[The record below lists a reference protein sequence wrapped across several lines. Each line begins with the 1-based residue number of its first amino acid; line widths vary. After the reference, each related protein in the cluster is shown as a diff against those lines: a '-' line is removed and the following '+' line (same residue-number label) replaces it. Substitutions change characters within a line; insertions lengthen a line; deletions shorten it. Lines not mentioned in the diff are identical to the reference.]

1 MNAREFTVYQCGECE
16 AAYKTIESAENC
28 CKPSLCACGA
38 TILKTQWRCDK
49 CKDHA
54 DKLKWECAER
64 KPCPK
69 DGWLYSKVEDKYFQ
83 DHGEFLEEMQD
94 IDSIKLDELMA
105 LPAAEFAREYQVYI
119 CKTYKPQP
127 FDMSDHFQDFC
138 FEDHEL
144 PGLWLHADQSVN
156 DWIASVPD
164 NDWPQVSSA
173 IAWNGEYA
181 K

>member
-1 MNAREFTVYQCGECE
+1 MNAKET
-16 AAYKTIESAENC
+16 
-28 CKPSLCACGA
+28 
-38 TILKTQWRCDK
+38 
-49 CKDHA
+49 KDHA
-54 DKLKWECAER
+54 AQLKWECAER

-69 DGWLYSKVEDKYFQ
+69 DGWLYSKVEDKSFQ

-105 LPAAEFAREYQVYI
+105 LPAAEFARKYQVYL
-119 CKTYKPQP
+119 CKAHKPGL
-127 FDMSDHFQDFC
+127 FDLNDYYEDHC

-144 PGLWLHADQSVN
+144 PGNWQQANDAVN

-164 NDWPQVSSA
+164 NEWPQAQTA

-181 K
+181 NDNT